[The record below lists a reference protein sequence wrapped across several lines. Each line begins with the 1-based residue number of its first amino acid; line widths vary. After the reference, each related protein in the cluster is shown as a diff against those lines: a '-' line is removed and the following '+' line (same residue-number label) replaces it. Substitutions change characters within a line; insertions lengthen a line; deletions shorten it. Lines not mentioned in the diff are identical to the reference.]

1 MRVNNYCSHFS
12 SQKQSLKAYEY
23 QYRPRYAVAS
33 RSTKHIQRRN
43 CAPDTLGDSMNLDR
57 LHCRKRA
64 SATSQPPSTVNERV
78 TGLQQTTDELNSH
91 LTMTSRHVANN
102 NDGGGEEEDD
112 DDDDVSTKEYNATD
126 NDATDATDAATKS
139 TTWNRSNFVNEFD
152 IRTSTTTH
160 RQTNTQQ
167 SSCAGG
173 QWAKATKAIT
183 VAAVAASPFVRSPVR
198 SPPRR
203 RNSNAHKITILEYCK
218 SVTAQR
224 RRGWRLAVAGV
235 ARWRKPAHA
244 GRSHRVNAIRCC
256 DAVML

>member
-1 MRVNNYCSHFS
+1 
-12 SQKQSLKAYEY
+12 
-23 QYRPRYAVAS
+23 
-33 RSTKHIQRRN
+33 
-43 CAPDTLGDSMNLDR
+43 MNLDR

-160 RQTNTQQ
+160 RQTNKHT
-167 SSCAGG
+167 
-173 QWAKATKAIT
+173 AKQLRWRPVGKGDEGYHSRRRRRLT
-183 VAAVAASPFVRSPVR
+183 VRSFAR
-198 SPPRR
+198 SL
-203 RNSNAHKITILEYCK
+203 A
-218 SVTAQR
+218 TASSKQ
-224 RRGWRLAVAGV
+224 
-235 ARWRKPAHA
+235 
-244 GRSHRVNAIRCC
+244 
-256 DAVML
+256 